1 MCYVFIFIAVLIYK
15 LIVCDYNINKK
26 KKRVIL
32 LNEK

>member
-26 KKRVIL
+26 KKSNFI
-32 LNEK
+32 E